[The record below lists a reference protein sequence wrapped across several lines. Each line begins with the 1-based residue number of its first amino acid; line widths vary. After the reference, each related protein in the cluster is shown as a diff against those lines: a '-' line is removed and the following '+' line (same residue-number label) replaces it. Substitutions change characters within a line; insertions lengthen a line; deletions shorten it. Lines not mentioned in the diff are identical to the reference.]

1 MKSKITIRLYLQYPN
16 IQKKLSPILIS
27 VSWSGERVFKS
38 TGVSVF
44 PGDWDKRKA
53 DIKNSADN
61 AQAISMYLSN
71 IQKSVSEFH
80 FDNLRNSVYVSKIDM
95 RKQIDL
101 IIQNAKNSG
110 GSKTSFFDY
119 YDMYI

>member
-53 DIKNSADN
+53 DINICILIGESTVTNSKKLQTTIN
-61 AQAISMYLSN
+61 ATPIG
-71 IQKSVSEFH
+71 F
-80 FDNLRNSVYVSKIDM
+80 
-95 RKQIDL
+95 
-101 IIQNAKNSG
+101 
-110 GSKTSFFDY
+110 
-119 YDMYI
+119 